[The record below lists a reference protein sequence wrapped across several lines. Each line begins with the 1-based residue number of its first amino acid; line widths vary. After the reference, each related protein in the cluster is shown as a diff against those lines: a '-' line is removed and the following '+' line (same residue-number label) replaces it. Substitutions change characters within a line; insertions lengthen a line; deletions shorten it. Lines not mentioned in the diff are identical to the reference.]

1 MNGSSSSLPTPI
13 LQALLGG
20 WIDFAGPFPPASLPL
35 EAAVA
40 CYMGYR
46 RGTDA
51 WFLGNLVVRMG
62 DVPEVERY
70 LLSHRGA
77 AEPAPVPLSIVVGA
91 RWREVPEKL
100 QQLSASLKL
109 SRIVAIEGKWDND
122 QAGLWRQ
129 LTSDGY
135 RLFVEMAGEVPLRE
149 QLPSI
154 AQVDAAAKLRMGGTE
169 THQIPSPATV
179 ATFLSVCRSCDL
191 PYKLT
196 AGLHHAWTGDY
207 PLTYDARSA
216 SARFFGFI
224 PVCVAA
230 LLIESDPAATAAATE
245 VLTEPGAGHIRLDQ
259 DGIKW
264 KQHRWTTAD
273 CRHLRSARLL
283 GVGSCSFEEP
293 LADIQ
298 AMIPIEPLENRPT
311 PSP

>member
-1 MNGSSSSLPTPI
+1 MNGSASSPPAPI
-13 LQALLGG
+13 LQALLGS
-20 WIDFAGPFPPASLPL
+20 WVDFAGPFPPASLPL

-40 CYMGYR
+40 RYAGYR

-62 DVPEVERY
+62 DVPEIERY

-91 RWREVPEKL
+91 RWREVPERL

-109 SRIVAIEGKWDND
+109 SRIVAIEGRWDND

-135 RLFVEMAGEVPLRE
+135 QLFVEMAGELPLRE
-149 QLPSI
+149 QLLAI
-154 AQVDAAAKLRMGGTE
+154 TQVDAAAKLRMGGTE

-179 ATFLSVCRSCDL
+179 ATFLSACRSCDL

-216 SARFFGFI
+216 SARFFGFL

-230 LLIESDPAATAAATE
+230 LLIESDPGATEAATE
-245 VLTEPGAGHIRLDQ
+245 VLTEPGAGNIRLDQ
-259 DGIKW
+259 DGIGW
-264 KQHRWTTAD
+264 KHHRWTAAD
-273 CRHLRSARLL
+273 CRHLRAARLL
-283 GVGSCSFEEP
+283 SVGSCSFEEP
-293 LADIQ
+293 LADIR
-298 AMIPIEPLENRPT
+298 AMIPIETLKNRPT
-311 PSP
+311 SSP